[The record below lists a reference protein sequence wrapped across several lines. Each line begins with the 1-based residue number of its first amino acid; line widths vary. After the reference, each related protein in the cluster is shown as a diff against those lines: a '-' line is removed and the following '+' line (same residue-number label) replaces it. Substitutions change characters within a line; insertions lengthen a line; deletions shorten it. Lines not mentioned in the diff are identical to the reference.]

1 MMDRLDNLKN
11 IIMYLMADNRVS
23 HRIPSTLEER
33 QRMMRA
39 LMNVWSSE
47 SIQACL
53 EGRVATNEDEVNVW
67 EPRPIS
73 EDFLKMQDAELQM
86 QCEDKG
92 VVVISDIT
100 PQTSDILLW
109 QGDITRLKVDAI
121 VNAAN
126 AQALGCWAPLH
137 NCIDNCI
144 HSAAG
149 IQLRKEC
156 ADKMQGRLL
165 ATGDAIITKGYNLPA
180 KHVIHTVGPIIP
192 DGIPTME
199 QEEQLAQ
206 CYRSCLDLAE
216 KNGLESIAFCCIS
229 TGVFHF
235 PNQRAAEIAIETVKS
250 YPRHSLKTI
259 VFNVFLDKD
268 RDIYEQLLGA
278 CPMA

>member
-1 MMDRLDNLKN
+1 MDRSENLKN
-11 IIMYLMADNRVS
+11 IIMYLMADEHVS

-92 VVVISDIT
+92 VVEISDIT

-165 ATGDAIITKGYNLPA
+165 ATGDAFITKGYNLPA

-192 DGIPTME
+192 DGIPTKE
-199 QEEQLAQ
+199 QEEQLAA

-268 RDIYEQLLGA
+268 RDIYQQLLGA

>member
-1 MMDRLDNLKN
+1 MDRLENLKN
-11 IIMYLMADNRVS
+11 IIMYLMADNHVS

-67 EPRPIS
+67 KPKAIS
-73 EDFLKMQDAELQM
+73 NDFLTMQDAELQM
-86 QCEDKG
+86 QREDKG
-92 VVVISDIT
+92 VVEISDIT
-100 PQTSDILLW
+100 PQTSDIRLW
-109 QGDITRLKVDAI
+109 QGDITRLKLDAI

-165 ATGDAIITKGYNLPA
+165 ATGDAFITKGYNLPA

-192 DGIPTME
+192 DGIPTKE

-216 KNGLESIAFCCIS
+216 QNGLESIAFCCIS

-235 PNQRAAEIAIETVKS
+235 PNELAARIAIETVKS
-250 YPRHSLKTI
+250 YPRHALKTI

-268 RDIYEQLLGA
+268 RDIYRQLL
-278 CPMA
+278 

>member
-1 MMDRLDNLKN
+1 MERLENLKN
-11 IIMYLMADNRVS
+11 IIRYLMADAHVS
-23 HRIPSTLEER
+23 HRIPATIEEC

-39 LMNVWSSE
+39 LMNVW
-47 SIQACL
+47 
-53 EGRVATNEDEVNVW
+53 VPKD
-67 EPRPIS
+67 IS
-73 EDFLKMQDAELQM
+73 TGFLTIQDAELQ
-86 QCEDKG
+86 QQAQDKG
-92 VVVISDIT
+92 IVELKNGRIEGLKSLT
-100 PQTSDILLW
+100 FQFSNFSILLW

-126 AQALGCWAPLH
+126 AQGLGCWAPLH

-156 ADKMQGRLL
+156 NDQLQGRLL
-165 ATGDAIITKGYNLPA
+165 KTSEAMITKSYNLPA
-180 KHVIHTVGPIIP
+180 GHVIHTVGPIIET
-192 DGIPTME
+192 GVPTKE

-216 KNGLESIAFCCIS
+216 QAGLESIAFCCIS

-235 PNQRAAEIAIETVKS
+235 PNERAAEIAIETVKR
-250 YPRHSLKTI
+250 YPRQSIKTV

-268 RDIYEQLLGA
+268 YDIYFSKLRV
-278 CPMA
+278 